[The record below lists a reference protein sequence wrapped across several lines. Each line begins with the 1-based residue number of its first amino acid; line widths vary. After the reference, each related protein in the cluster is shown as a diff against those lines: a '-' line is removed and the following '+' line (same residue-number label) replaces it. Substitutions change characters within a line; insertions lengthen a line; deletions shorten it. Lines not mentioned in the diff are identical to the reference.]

1 MAGYN
6 LANLQTDIR
15 NYTEVD
21 SGVFTDAILNRF
33 IENAEFRIYSELPM
47 DSGRYVSEGTLA
59 ANDNTIN
66 VPGKGTK
73 GATGT
78 LFVRGVE
85 VFNSTTNSEGNGTWL
100 EKKDQTY
107 LSEYVDRKF
116 GPSGEIQSP
125 TDTANSVT
133 GFPKYYAMFGGAT
146 GDSSTT
152 SGGMYIASTPDANYI
167 FRIYYNMVPLG
178 LESETSGTYIS
189 KYFPQGL
196 LYACLVEAYG
206 YLKGPIEMLTLYEN
220 KYKNA
225 IQQFAGMQ
233 IGRRRRDDYTDGT
246 VRIPVKSPSP

>member
-152 SGGMYIASTPDANYI
+152 SGGMYIAPTPDANYI